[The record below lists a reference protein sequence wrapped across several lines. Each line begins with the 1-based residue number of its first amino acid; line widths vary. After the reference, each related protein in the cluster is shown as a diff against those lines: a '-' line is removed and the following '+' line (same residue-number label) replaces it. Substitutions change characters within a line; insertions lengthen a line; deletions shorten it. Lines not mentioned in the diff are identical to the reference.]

1 MAMGMHE
8 SYIEGV
14 IRVPLAQFVAEESRN
29 HPPNCITVCGF
40 EGILQNPRHQ
50 ITGYISY
57 QLQNKLLDDLK
68 LSAKEFKNTI
78 GSATPTIANQDI
90 HCLVNGSALEAALQL
105 LKSGGLAEC
114 TVQIC
119 CLPPRKCNHYTY
131 CNPDIDTNLCA
142 SAIQKIL

>member
-1 MAMGMHE
+1 ME
-8 SYIEGV
+8 TQENYIEGV

-40 EGILQNPRHQ
+40 EGVLQNPRHQ

-57 QLQNKLLDDLK
+57 QLQKKLLNDLK

-78 GSATPTIANQDI
+78 GSAATPTIANQDI
-90 HCLVNGSALEAALQL
+90 HCLVNGSALEAAQQL
-105 LKSGGLAEC
+105 HKSGGLAEC

-119 CLPPRKCNHYTY
+119 YLPPRECNRY
-131 CNPDIDTNLCA
+131 CNLKFIAHTNLCA
-142 SAIQKIL
+142 SAIKKIL